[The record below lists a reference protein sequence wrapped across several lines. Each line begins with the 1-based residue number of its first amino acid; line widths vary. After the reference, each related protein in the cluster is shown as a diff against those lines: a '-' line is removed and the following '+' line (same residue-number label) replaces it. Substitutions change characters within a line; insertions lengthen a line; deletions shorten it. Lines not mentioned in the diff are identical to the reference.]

1 MATTKPSDLIIPEIW
16 NPYLIQKTVEKCAF
30 ISSGVATSDASVNIV
45 RGAKTINIP
54 FFQDP
59 TAAPEVLSTT
69 AALTVNKMTAD
80 KDIACIHA
88 RGIAFESYDLSELFS
103 GADPQA
109 AAASKL
115 GSLWAKDMTNLI
127 EASLKAIFGL
137 AGMSGSLLDNSANV
151 LDANTMIDAM
161 FLLGEHYDEITAIA
175 MHTNV
180 FAKLKKLDL
189 VDDKMPSTMMLPYD
203 TYMGKRII
211 IDNTLKPEGAGNNI
225 YPIYFFG
232 QGAYAYNENSSL
244 ITFET
249 DRDIY
254 ASKSGFVSRRV
265 FTMHPRGIKWIGSPA
280 GETPDN
286 TEYGTTGNWALVEKR
301 ENVRLACLKTK
312 IA

>member
-16 NPYLIQKTVEKCAF
+16 NPYLIQKTTEKCAF
-30 ISSGVATSDASVNIV
+30 IASGIATSDASVNIV
-45 RGAKTINIP
+45 KGAKTINIP
-54 FFQDP
+54 FFQTPDA
-59 TAAPEVLSTT
+59 TPEVLSTS

-80 KDIACIHA
+80 KDIACVHA

-109 AAASKL
+109 AAASYL
-115 GSLWAKDMTNLI
+115 GNLWAKDMTGLI
-127 EASLKAIFGL
+127 ENALTAVFGL
-137 AGMSGSLLDNSANV
+137 DGMADSVLDNSANV

-175 MHTNV
+175 MHSAV

-211 IDNTLKPEGAGNNI
+211 IDNTLVPTSGV

-232 QGAYAYNENSSL
+232 QGAFAYNENASL

-265 FTMHPRGIKWIGSPA
+265 FTMHPRGIKWVGSPA
-280 GETPDN
+280 GETPTN
-286 TEYGTTGNWALVEKR
+286 AEYGTSTNWELVEKR